1 MGSVQ
6 LQADTFES
14 AESCLFAGDY
24 QECLTQIDTALAD
37 GDNGERWYLL
47 RLECLLMTGDYEKA
61 LELFHRA
68 AELGHADAY
77 GSIGIVFENG
87 RGAEVDKK
95 KAIHYWELAAMGGDV
110 TSRYNLGLDE
120 ENAGNMNRAL
130 KHYMIAAGCGYNN
143 SLKKIQNLFQLK
155 KHL

>member
-47 RLECLLMTGDYEKA
+47 RLECLLMTGEYEKA
-61 LELFHRA
+61 LETLEEGLRDNPNSIQLRLA
-68 AELGHADAY
+68 
-77 GSIGIVFENG
+77 GS
-87 RGAEVDKK
+87 EV
-95 KAIHYWELAAMGGDV
+95 W
-110 TSRYNLGLDE
+110 
-120 ENAGNMNRAL
+120 
-130 KHYMIAAGCGYNN
+130 
-143 SLKKIQNLFQLK
+143 
-155 KHL
+155 